1 MTLHAA
7 MLALVK
13 DSHRSAWQVFR
24 RTKRK
29 ALACGLRASAAATWK
44 GPGEPAFV
52 AQLVA
57 DPALAALRR
66 ALHAYLPGQLCTG
79 EPLISTAF
87 IHQKPKVR
95 FGCSE
100 VELGDLL
107 LVRHHFV
114 YGDPEPQGRALLLQA
129 KSGLSP
135 KTGSLRGNESE
146 QFRLYKYW
154 PAFEFPYGE
163 VGNPPDG
170 SSLWDFNCGT
180 DAPSASGCYA
190 VVYRREL
197 PMLPVTMRRP
207 PFPEDSPWSVGLHEH
222 FRALSVDA
230 SRLSLASLLT
240 GLINGTNGR
249 SFSAVP
255 AACDH
260 WSSFIHT
267 ILANAAADQWPYRV
281 RLVDIEGRR
290 RLQQVMALT
299 SRMPGLAF
307 TVSATVKP
315 SRRYGRLGFTPEY
328 DSLAGW
334 IDETLGG
341 QGNDGIGNPFSKV
354 PFESGGQQLL
364 YVATFGG
371 ERLSDIDP
379 GNRDGGR

>member
-7 MLALVK
+7 MLRLVN
-13 DSHRSAWQVFR
+13 DSHESAWQVFR
-24 RTKRK
+24 CTKRN
-29 ALACGLRASAAATWK
+29 ALACGLRASAAAKWK

-66 ALHAYLPGQLCTG
+66 ALHAHLPRQLCTG

-95 FGCSE
+95 FGSSE

-129 KSGLSP
+129 KAGLSP
-135 KTGSLRGNESE
+135 KTGSLKGNESE

-180 DAPSASGCYA
+180 GASSASGCYA

-197 PMLPVTMRRP
+197 PMLPATKRRP

-249 SFSAVP
+249 PFSAVP

-267 ILANAAADQWPYRV
+267 ILANAAADQWTYRV
-281 RLVDIEGRR
+281 RLVDIEGRG

-307 TVSATVKP
+307 TVVATVKP
-315 SRRYGRLGFTPEY
+315 RRPYWSQGVRSRYE
-328 DSLAGW
+328 SLARWVG
-334 IDETLGG
+334 ETLGG
-341 QGNDGIGNPFSKV
+341 QGNGGIDNRAPEPRFR
-354 PFESGGQQLL
+354 GGGPQLL
-364 YVATFGG
+364 YVATYGS
-371 ERLSDIDP
+371 ERLPDVVPSI
-379 GNRDGGR
+379 RDGAR